1 MALKETLTND
11 LRNAM
16 RQRDNVKRD
25 TIRLLLSAIG
35 YEEKAQRTDALED
48 DTVMQVLSKQA
59 QQRRESIEAYQ
70 KGNRPDLVAK
80 EEAELVIVS
89 EYLPQ
94 PLSADEIQVIVQ
106 SAIAEVNATGPQDM
120 GKVMGKIMPQPVEY
134 VWHKDT
140 DLSPYDCI
148 ILPGGFSY
156 GDYLRPGA
164 IARFSPAMQ
173 AVTDFAANGGLVIG
187 ICNGFQI
194 LCEAGLLPGVL
205 LPNDH
210 LQFRCQ
216 WTTLRVENA
225 NTAFTGA
232 STVGQTLR
240 SPNFSWRRELL
251 RRSRCHR
258 ATGRA
263 QSRGFQV

>member
-1 MALKETLTND
+1 MKFGVVVFPGTWSDVDCFDVLND
-11 LRNAM
+11 VF
-16 RQRDNVKRD
+16 Q
-25 TIRLLLSAIG
+25 
-35 YEEKAQRTDALED
+35 
-48 DTVMQVLSKQA
+48 
-59 QQRRESIEAYQ
+59 
-70 KGNRPDLVAK
+70 
-80 EEAELVIVS
+80 
-89 EYLPQ
+89 
-94 PLSADEIQVIVQ
+94 
-106 SAIAEVNATGPQDM
+106 
-120 GKVMGKIMPQPVEY
+120 QPVEY

-173 AVTDFAANGGLVIG
+173 AVSDFAAEGKLVIG

-194 LCEAGLLPGVL
+194 LCEAGLLPGIL

-225 NTAFTGA
+225 NTAFTSA
-232 STVGQTLR
+232 AEVGQTLR
-240 SPNFSWRRELL
+240 IPISHGEGNYFADPVVIDLLEEQNRVVFRYCDSDGNITREANPNGSLHNIAGIINEQGNVLGMMPHPE
-251 RRSRCHR
+251 RCCD
-258 ATGRA
+258 AILGGDDGKFIF
-263 QSRGFQV
+263 QSMIDALSGARLGKVSA